1 MIMRPRSEPA
11 IITLL
16 LIDAVA
22 VLWTPTPCHLL
33 VMETVPP
40 AWPRSGSRMPCTVE
54 DELVVTSSLWR
65 MSSRLCMPYA
75 MEDELE
81 VAPSLWRMSLRSRTP
96 CALGASSKLS
106 TEQHGGAARRHHR
119 LRWLQHPHL
128 AGLCIHVLH
137 S

>member
-1 MIMRPRSEPA
+1 MRPISEPA

-22 VLWTPTPCHLL
+22 VLWTPTPCHHL

-65 MSSRLCMPYA
+65 MSSRLCMPYT

-81 VAPSLWRMSLRSRTP
+81 VAPSLWRMSSRSRTP
-96 CALGASSKLS
+96 CALGASSKLLIDATACS
-106 TEQHGGAARRHHR
+106 GYSIPISLASASMSCTVERAR
-119 LRWLQHPHL
+119 
-128 AGLCIHVLH
+128 
-137 S
+137 